1 MCLYRL
7 WLIAFDEAS
16 SWILDNEFAR
26 TFVIFGDDKSLLYY
40 ANNSKK
46 SFLVLGE
53 GPTNDDINDNVGA
66 TEKMF
71 IINFSKTKT
80 TFFLSF

>member
-46 SFLVLGE
+46 SWVKGRLMMILMTTLVQQKKCLLS
-53 GPTNDDINDNVGA
+53 ILV
-66 TEKMF
+66 KQRQH
-71 IINFSKTKT
+71 FS
-80 TFFLSF
+80 

>member
-7 WLIAFDEAS
+7 WLIAFDGAS
-16 SWILDNEFAR
+16 SWILDTEFAR

-53 GPTNDDINDNVGA
+53 GPTNDVLMTTLVQQKKCLLSILV
-66 TEKMF
+66 KQRQH
-71 IINFSKTKT
+71 FS
-80 TFFLSF
+80 

>member
-53 GPTNDDINDNVGA
+53 GPTNDVLMTTLVQQKKCLLSILV
-66 TEKMF
+66 KQRQH
-71 IINFSKTKT
+71 FS
-80 TFFLSF
+80 